1 MNPLHLFLAAFAGF
15 FLAWLW
21 YILIESIKRG
31 IAEADYMERN
41 FGRDVKAAAA
51 WKFGIGKK

>member
-15 FLAWLW
+15 FLGYLW
-21 YILIESIKRG
+21 YILTEAVKRG
-31 IAEADYMERN
+31 IAEAEYMERR
-41 FGRDVKAAAA
+41 FGGDVRAAAA